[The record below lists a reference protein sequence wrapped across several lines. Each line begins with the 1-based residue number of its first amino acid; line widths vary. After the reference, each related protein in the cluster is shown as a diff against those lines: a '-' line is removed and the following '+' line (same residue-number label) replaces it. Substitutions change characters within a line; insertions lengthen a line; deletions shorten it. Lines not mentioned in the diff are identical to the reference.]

1 MELERCEPSIATT
14 ALKMQF
20 FAKQCITFLIAKK
33 MSINMYILSNPFF
46 LQTSLYT
53 GEYFI
58 RNKKVAS
65 LKFPT
70 SSVSVR
76 LNNVMFSKEE
86 RKLKR
91 ENKLDGKKEIHK
103 KKNSF
108 ILIFLLRLA
117 FHLAFRSL

>member
-1 MELERCEPSIATT
+1 
-14 ALKMQF
+14 
-20 FAKQCITFLIAKK
+20 
-33 MSINMYILSNPFF
+33 MYILSSTFF
-46 LQTSLYT
+46 LIQISFYIGKYL
-53 GEYFI
+53 I

-76 LNNVMFSKEE
+76 LNNVMFSKKEG
-86 RKLKR
+86 KLKR

-108 ILIFLLRLA
+108 ILIFALRPA
-117 FHLAFRSL
+117 FHLTFRSL